1 MMIRRKK
8 NGALR
13 FDESIENSDER
24 EIYCVK
30 INPTL
35 WYKNREGIPSY
46 TTHYDEVDF
55 FIEDY
60 EAEKI
65 ARHCGG
71 MVIRCVT
78 VIYYEPIKINHI
90 FNEDEHYIIR
100 LNENAWYQISTYQ
113 GETIDSYT
121 CDIFKATPLH
131 DFDEAKHITKQL
143 SGRLYR
149 RLQYDYEEGQNF

>member
-55 FIEDY
+55 
-60 EAEKI
+60 
-65 ARHCGG
+65 
-71 MVIRCVT
+71 
-78 VIYYEPIKINHI
+78 
-90 FNEDEHYIIR
+90 
-100 LNENAWYQISTYQ
+100 
-113 GETIDSYT
+113 
-121 CDIFKATPLH
+121 
-131 DFDEAKHITKQL
+131 
-143 SGRLYR
+143 YR
-149 RLQYDYEEGQNF
+149 RL